1 MGFASEVGI
10 DLGTANVLVYIKG
23 KGIVLNE
30 PSVVAINNDTDEILA
45 VGEEAR
51 QMLGRTPA
59 NIVAVRPLRD
69 GVISDYDI
77 TERML
82 KYFIRKTCGAG
93 RLFKPKIMVCV
104 PSGVTEVEKR
114 AVKEAAT
121 QAGGKDVYLMEEPV
135 AAAIGAGID
144 ISRPD
149 GVMVIDIGGGTTD
162 IAVISL
168 GGIVASTSV
177 KMAGDKFDEAIIKY
191 MRKAHKLYIGERTA
205 EELKLTIGTA
215 YPREETVSKECRG
228 RDLVTGLPKS
238 VDVTSEEM
246 MDALEEPLYA
256 ITEAVHNVLERT
268 PPELAADIS
277 NSGIIITGGGALL
290 HGIDKRIEERTGIK
304 VIVAEDPKSCVAIG
318 TGKALDELDRL
329 EGNSLNRRAPYL

>member
-82 KYFIRKTCGAG
+82 KYFIRKTCGSG
-93 RLFKPKIMVCV
+93 RFFKPKIMVCV

-114 AVKEAAT
+114 AVREAAT

-177 KMAGDKFDEAIIKY
+177 KIAGDKFDEAIIKY

-205 EELKLTIGTA
+205 ENIK
-215 YPREETVSKECRG
+215 
-228 RDLVTGLPKS
+228 
-238 VDVTSEEM
+238 
-246 MDALEEPLYA
+246 
-256 ITEAVHNVLERT
+256 
-268 PPELAADIS
+268 
-277 NSGIIITGGGALL
+277 
-290 HGIDKRIEERTGIK
+290 TGIGSAAK
-304 VIVAEDPKSCVAIG
+304 
-318 TGKALDELDRL
+318 TDEK
-329 EGNSLNRRAPYL
+329 EK